1 MKPRTTPGSHPPAHA
16 ITNRPSPK
24 SPARWRRPLTAIGVP
39 LILATGA
46 LTYGFTANGIGQPN
60 PAAGKDPTMIEGV
73 ISYAGLSR
81 NHVQTVVTYPQ
92 RPGVGGDH
100 SPIWTNCG
108 VYDRPV
114 QETRAVHSLEHG
126 AVWISYQP
134 ELPADDIAQ
143 LARLATNHSHVLV
156 SPFPGQG
163 SRIEATAW
171 GKQLSVADP
180 ADPRL
185 SAFIDAFQQGPQTP
199 EAGETCSGGVNG

>member
-1 MKPRTTPGSHPPAHA
+1 MKPRTRPCSRPPAHA
-16 ITNRPSPK
+16 TANRPSAK
-24 SPARWRRPLTAIGVP
+24 SAARWRRSLMAVGVP
-39 LILATGA
+39 LILAATA
-46 LTYGFTANGIGQPN
+46 LTYGLMANGTGQPN
-60 PAAGKDPTMIEGV
+60 PAAEKDPTMIEGV

-81 NHVQTVVTYPQ
+81 NHVQTVETYPQ

-108 VYDRPV
+108 AYDRPV

-134 ELPADDIAQ
+134 GLPADDIAK
-143 LARLATNHSHVLV
+143 LARLATNQSHVLV
-156 SPFPGQG
+156 SPFPGQR

-171 GKQLSVADP
+171 GKQLSLTDP

-185 SAFIDAFQQGPQTP
+185 SAFIKAFQQGPQTP
-199 EAGETCSGGVNG
+199 EPGETCSGGVNG

>member
-16 ITNRPSPK
+16 MTNRPSVK
-24 SPARWRRPLTAIGVP
+24 SPGRWRRPVMAVGVP
-39 LILATGA
+39 LILAAGA
-46 LTYGFTANGIGQPN
+46 LTYGLTANGTKEPN
-60 PAAGKDPTMIEGV
+60 PAAEKDPTMIEGV

-81 NHVQTVVTYPQ
+81 NHVQTVETYPQ

-134 ELPADDIAQ
+134 GLPADDIAQ
-143 LARLATNHSHVLV
+143 LARLATNQSHVLV
-156 SPFPGQG
+156 SPFPGQP

-171 GKQLSVADP
+171 GKQLSVTDP
-180 ADPRL
+180 ADPRMA
-185 SAFIDAFQQGPQTP
+185 AFIKAFQQGPQTP
-199 EAGETCSGGVNG
+199 EPGETCSGGVNG